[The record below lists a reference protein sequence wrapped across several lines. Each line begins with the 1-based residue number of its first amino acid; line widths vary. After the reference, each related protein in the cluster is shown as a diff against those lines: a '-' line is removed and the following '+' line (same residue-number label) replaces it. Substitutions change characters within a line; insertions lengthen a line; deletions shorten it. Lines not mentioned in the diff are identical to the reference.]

1 MKMSKNRNNTE
12 ASNMKKKFRFS
23 DISVRGK
30 LLTFGATAL
39 LFTII
44 IAIASINILQ
54 TTNDERIR
62 RYVVYADREIA
73 LSDSFTY
80 FNQIRANVRN
90 LIWLY
95 SDDPQ
100 KQQEVI
106 DLIKEEFADIDGKFD
121 TFKVYLD
128 QYSANIQSTFQEVN
142 GLIDDF
148 EESTDIVSSFAT
160 ANNVTQAEQEI
171 ENNSMVIAT
180 KTDEVFKLLM
190 SEMVEEADA
199 ESERIDVKVRTL
211 AFALIAICVIC
222 ILVMTGLCFS
232 ITRTITVPVS
242 KLSKAAKKLAVGD
255 VDVDYAKIHNDDL
268 GELMDSF
275 GHMVETIK
283 QQAAVADAISK
294 GDLTIDVTPRS
305 DKDILGKSLKR
316 LVDNNNKALGS
327 VQESTMQVTIGAE
340 QVANASQALAQGSTE
355 QASALQQVTASI
367 NEIAEKTKK
376 NASEATTANNLVNTV
391 RGMAED
397 GNGQMKSLTGAMND
411 INDSS
416 ETISKIIK
424 TIDDIA
430 FQTNILALNAA
441 VEAARAGVHGKGFAV
456 VAEEVRTLAAKCGS
470 AASETAEMIEDS
482 IRKVGNGRQL
492 ASETAEALDR
502 IVGSIEEVAD
512 IINNIA
518 ISSNDQATA
527 VSQIDQAIGQVS
539 TVVQTNSATSEQCA
553 SASEE
558 LSNQAMNLRNQM
570 SEYKLKAGVVSSNP
584 SISAAPRNEIPVSNY
599 NNNYNNNYNDSYNNS
614 YNEQI
619 ISLDGDIGKY

>member
-1 MKMSKNRNNTE
+1 MSKNRNNTE

-232 ITRTITVPVS
+232 ITRTINVPVS

>member
-1 MKMSKNRNNTE
+1 MSKNRNNTE

-90 LIWLY
+90 MIWLY

-106 DLIKEEFADIDGKFD
+106 DLIKEEFAAIDGKFD
-121 TFKVYLD
+121 TFREYLD

-211 AFALIAICVIC
+211 AIALIAICVIC

>member
-1 MKMSKNRNNTE
+1 MSKNRNKME
-12 ASNMKKKFRFS
+12 ASNMKKRFKFS
-23 DISVRGK
+23 DMSVRSK
-30 LLTFGATAL
+30 LLTFGGVAL
-39 LFTII
+39 LFTVI
-44 IAIASINILQ
+44 IAIASIQILQ
-54 TTNDERIR
+54 TTNSERIR
-62 RYVVYADREIA
+62 RYVVYADREVA
-73 LSDSFTY
+73 LSDTFSL
-80 FNQIRANVRN
+80 FNQIRTNVRN
-90 LIWLY
+90 MTGIY
-95 SDDPQ
+95 KDIPE
-100 KQQEVI
+100 KQQEAINLINEEFSVI
-106 DLIKEEFADIDGKFD
+106 DENFE
-121 TFKVYLD
+121 TFRVYLD
-128 QYSANIQSTFQEVN
+128 QYSDNIQQEFGNIVDCIN
-142 GLIDDF
+142 RF
-148 EESTDIVSSFAT
+148 KESTNVVISFVNSKDIT
-160 ANNVTQAEQEI
+160 AAEDEI
-171 ENNSMVIAT
+171 QNNSMAIAEEAS
-180 KTDEVFKLLM
+180 EVFNKIIDN
-190 SEMVEEADA
+190 MVEEANE
-199 ESERIDVKVRTL
+199 ESVRIDTTVKVL
-211 AFALIAICVIC
+211 AFVLIAICVVC
-222 ILVMTGLCFS
+222 IIVMMALCFS
-232 ITRTITVPVS
+232 ITRTITGPVS
-242 KLSKAAKKLAVGD
+242 KLSAAAKKLSVGD
-255 VDVDYAKIHNDDL
+255 VDTDCTKMHDDDL
-268 GELMDSF
+268 GELMDAF
-275 GHMVETIK
+275 GNMVETIK
-283 QQAAVADAISK
+283 AQAAVADAISK

-305 DKDILGKSLKR
+305 EKDLLGKALQR

-376 NASEATTANNLVNTV
+376 NASEATTANDLVNTV
-391 RGMAED
+391 KNMAED

-456 VAEEVRTLAAKCGS
+456 VAEEVRNLAAKCGS

-502 IVGSIEEVAD
+502 IVASIEEVAG

-570 SEYKLKAGVVSSNP
+570 SQYKLKAGLGGNIVN
-584 SISAAPRNEIPVSNY
+584 SIPVTPRNEIPVSNY
-599 NNNYNNNYNDSYNNS
+599 SVDSYTDNS

>member
-1 MKMSKNRNNTE
+1 
-12 ASNMKKKFRFS
+12 MKKKFKFS
-23 DISVRGK
+23 NMSVRSK
-30 LLTFGATAL
+30 LLSFGGVAL
-39 LFTII
+39 VFTII
-44 IAIASINILQ
+44 IAIASMKILQ
-54 TTNDERIR
+54 STNEQRTR

-73 LSDSFTY
+73 LSNSFTY
-80 FNQIRANVRN
+80 FNQIRTNIRN
-90 LIWLY
+90 LIGIY
-95 SDDPQ
+95 KDNAAKQ
-100 KQQEVI
+100 KEII
-106 DLIKEEFADIDGKFD
+106 DLINSEFSQIEEKVDI
-121 TFKVYLD
+121 FKVYLED
-128 QYSANIQSTFQEVN
+128 YNTDVQSGFKELVDCIN
-142 GLIDDF
+142 KYK
-148 EESTDIVSSFAT
+148 ESTDLIISYSNAKNYN
-160 ANNVTQAEQEI
+160 AAEDEI
-171 ENNSMVIAT
+171 ETNSMVISNQAN
-180 KTDEVFKLLM
+180 EVFEGVIA
-190 SEMVEEADA
+190 SMVKEADE
-199 ESERIDVKVRTL
+199 ESERIDKNVKTL
-211 AFALIAICVIC
+211 AFILIAICVVC
-222 ILVMTGLCFS
+222 IIIMLGLCFS
-232 ITRTITVPVS
+232 ITRTITVPVT
-242 KLSKAAKKLAVGD
+242 KLSNAARKLAMGDID
-255 VDVDYAKIHNDDL
+255 VDCEKIHDDDL
-268 GELMDSF
+268 GELMDAF
-275 GHMVETIK
+275 DHMTDTIK
-283 QQAAVADAISK
+283 EQAAIADAISK

-305 DKDILGKSLKR
+305 DKDLLGKALQR
-316 LVDNNNKALGS
+316 LVDSNNKALGS

-376 NASEATTANNLVNTV
+376 NASEATTANDLVNTV
-391 RGMAED
+391 RNMAED

-456 VAEEVRTLAAKCGS
+456 VAEEVRNLAAKCGS

-502 IVGSIEEVAD
+502 IVASIEEVAG

-570 SEYKLKAGVVSSNP
+570 AAYKLKTAMSSGSAT
-584 SISAAPRNEIPVSNY
+584 SITMTPRNEIPVSNY
-599 NNNYNNNYNDSYNNS
+599 NDSS

-619 ISLDGDIGKY
+619 ISLDGDFGKY

>member
-1 MKMSKNRNNTE
+1 MSKNRNNTE

-54 TTNDERIR
+54 TTNDERIH

-90 LIWLY
+90 MIWLY

>member
-1 MKMSKNRNNTE
+1 MSKNRNNTE

-90 LIWLY
+90 MIWLY

-502 IVGSIEEVAD
+502 IVGSIEEVDD

>member
-1 MKMSKNRNNTE
+1 MSKNRNNME
-12 ASNMKKKFRFS
+12 ASNMKKRFKFS
-23 DISVRGK
+23 NMSVRSK
-30 LLTFGATAL
+30 LLAFGGIAL
-39 LFTII
+39 LFTVI
-44 IAIASINILQ
+44 IAIASIQILQ
-54 TTNDERIR
+54 TTNKERIR
-62 RYVVYADREIA
+62 RYVVYADREIV

-80 FNQIRANVRN
+80 FNQIRTNTRN
-90 LIWLY
+90 LIGIY
-95 SDDPQ
+95 KDMPD
-100 KQQEVI
+100 KQQEI
-106 DLIKEEFADIDGKFD
+106 IKQMDEEFALIDTKFEI
-121 TFKVYLD
+121 FREYLD
-128 QYSANIQSTFQEVN
+128 QYSQDIQT
-142 GLIDDF
+142 GF
-148 EESTDIVSSFAT
+148 EELVGCIDKYKDSVDIIISFSNAKNYE
-160 ANNVTQAEQEI
+160 AAEDEI
-171 ENNSMVIAT
+171 ENNSMVVSNEAG
-180 KTDEVFKLLM
+180 EVFDKIIAD
-190 SEMVEEADA
+190 MVEEADA
-199 ESERIDVKVRTL
+199 ESIRIDTTVKTL
-211 AFALIAICVIC
+211 AFILIAICVVC
-222 ILVMTGLCFS
+222 ILVMMALCFS

-242 KLSKAAKKLAVGD
+242 KLSIAAKKLAVGD
-255 VDVDYAKIHNDDL
+255 VDTDCTKIHDDDL
-268 GELMDSF
+268 GELMDAFNNMS
-275 GHMVETIK
+275 ETIK
-283 QQAAVADAISK
+283 EQAAIADAISK

-305 DKDILGKSLKR
+305 DKDLLGKALQR

-376 NASEATTANNLVNTV
+376 NASEATTANDLVNTV
-391 RGMAED
+391 KNMAED

-411 INDSS
+411 INESS

-456 VAEEVRTLAAKCGS
+456 VAEEVRNLAAKCGS

-502 IVGSIEEVAD
+502 IVASIEEVAG

-570 SEYKLKAGVVSSNP
+570 AQYKLKAGLGTNNIN
-584 SISAAPRNEIPVSNY
+584 SIPVTPRNEIPVSNY
-599 NNNYNNNYNDSYNNS
+599 NDSYNDSS

-619 ISLDGDIGKY
+619 ISLDGDFGKY

>member
-1 MKMSKNRNNTE
+1 
-12 ASNMKKKFRFS
+12 MKKKFKFS
-23 DISVRGK
+23 NMSVKSK
-30 LLTFGATAL
+30 LLSFGGVAL
-39 LFTII
+39 IFTII
-44 IAIASINILQ
+44 IAVASIKILQ
-54 TTNDERIR
+54 DTNEQRTR
-62 RYVVYADREIA
+62 RYIVYADREIA

-80 FNQIRANVRN
+80 FNQIRTNTRN
-90 LIWLY
+90 LIGIY
-95 SDDPQ
+95 KDNAA
-100 KQQEVI
+100 KQQETI
-106 DLIKEEFADIDGKFD
+106 DLIDAEFAQIQEKFD
-121 TFKVYLD
+121 IFRVYLD
-128 QYSANIQSTFQEVN
+128 DYNSDIQN
-142 GLIDDF
+142 GFNELVDCIDNYKK
-148 EESTDIVSSFAT
+148 STDVVISYTNAKDYD
-160 ANNVTQAEQEI
+160 AADNEI
-171 ENNSMVIAT
+171 ETNSMVISSEAN
-180 KTDEVFKLLM
+180 DVFEGVIA
-190 SEMVEEADA
+190 SMVKEADE
-199 ESERIDVKVRTL
+199 ESENIDSHVKTL
-211 AFALIAICVIC
+211 AFSLIAICVVC
-222 ILVMTGLCFS
+222 IIIMLVLCFS
-232 ITRTITVPVS
+232 ITRTITIPVA
-242 KLSKAAKKLAVGD
+242 KLSEAARKLAIGD
-255 VDVDYAKIHNDDL
+255 INVDCEKIHDDDL
-268 GELMDSF
+268 GELMDAF
-275 GHMVETIK
+275 DHMTDTIK
-283 QQAAVADAISK
+283 DQAAIADAISK
-294 GDLTIDVTPRS
+294 GDLTVDVTPRS
-305 DKDILGKSLKR
+305 DKDLLGKALQR
-316 LVDNNNKALGS
+316 LVENNNRSLGS

-376 NASEATTANNLVNTV
+376 NASEATTANDLVNTV
-391 RGMAED
+391 KNMAED

-456 VAEEVRTLAAKCGS
+456 VAEEVRNLAAKCGS

-492 ASETAEALDR
+492 ASETAEALDK
-502 IVGSIEEVAD
+502 IVASIEEVAG

-570 SEYKLKAGVVSSNP
+570 AEYKLKAGVGSSSAN
-584 SISAAPRNEIPVSNY
+584 SISMTPRNEIPVSNY
-599 NNNYNNNYNDSYNNS
+599 NDSYGDSS

-619 ISLDGDIGKY
+619 ISLDGDFGKY

>member
-1 MKMSKNRNNTE
+1 MSKNRNNTE

-148 EESTDIVSSFAT
+148 KESTDIVSSFAT

-211 AFALIAICVIC
+211 AIALIAICVIC

-570 SEYKLKAGVVSSNP
+570 SEYKLKAGVVLSNP

>member
-1 MKMSKNRNNTE
+1 MSKNRNNTE

-90 LIWLY
+90 MIWLY

-106 DLIKEEFADIDGKFD
+106 DLIKEEFAAIDGKFD
-121 TFKVYLD
+121 TFREYLD

-148 EESTDIVSSFAT
+148 EDSTDIVSSFAT

-211 AFALIAICVIC
+211 AIALIAICVIC

>member
-1 MKMSKNRNNTE
+1 MSKNRNNTE

-54 TTNDERIR
+54 TTNDERTR

-90 LIWLY
+90 MIWLY

-100 KQQEVI
+100 KQQETI
-106 DLIKEEFADIDGKFD
+106 DLIKEEFAAIDGKFD
-121 TFKVYLD
+121 TFREYLD

-211 AFALIAICVIC
+211 AIALIAICVIC

-599 NNNYNNNYNDSYNNS
+599 NNNYNNNYNDNYNNS

>member
-1 MKMSKNRNNTE
+1 MSKNRNNTE

-148 EESTDIVSSFAT
+148 KESTDIVSSFAT

-211 AFALIAICVIC
+211 AIALIAICVIC

-294 GDLTIDVTPRS
+294 GDLTIDVTPSS

>member
-1 MKMSKNRNNTE
+1 MSKNRNNTE

-148 EESTDIVSSFAT
+148 KESTDIVSSFAT

-599 NNNYNNNYNDSYNNS
+599 NNNYNNNYNDS
-614 YNEQI
+614 
-619 ISLDGDIGKY
+619 

>member
-1 MKMSKNRNNTE
+1 MSKNRNNTE

-54 TTNDERIR
+54 TTNDERTR

-90 LIWLY
+90 MIWLY

-100 KQQEVI
+100 KQQETI
-106 DLIKEEFADIDGKFD
+106 DLIKEEFAAIDGKFD
-121 TFKVYLD
+121 TFREYLD

-211 AFALIAICVIC
+211 AIALIAICVIC

>member
-1 MKMSKNRNNTE
+1 MSKNRNITE
-12 ASNMKKKFRFS
+12 ASNMKKRFKFS
-23 DISVRGK
+23 DMSVRSK
-30 LLTFGATAL
+30 LLTFGGVAL
-39 LFTII
+39 LFTVI
-44 IAIASINILQ
+44 IAIASIKILQ
-54 TTNDERIR
+54 TTNGERTR
-62 RYVVYADREIA
+62 RYTVYADREIA

-80 FNQIRANVRN
+80 FNQIRTNTRN
-90 LIWLY
+90 LICIY
-95 SDDPQ
+95 KDMPD
-100 KQQEVI
+100 KQQETIKLI
-106 DLIKEEFADIDGKFD
+106 DEEFAQIDTKFEI
-121 TFKVYLD
+121 FRVYLD
-128 QYSANIQSTFQEVN
+128 QYS
-142 GLIDDF
+142 DDVQQGF
-148 EESTDIVSSFAT
+148 EQLVECISKYRDSADIIISFTNAKDFT
-160 ANNVTQAEQEI
+160 AAEEEI
-171 ENNSMVIAT
+171 ENNSMVVSEEAS
-180 KTDEVFKLLM
+180 EVFDKIIAN
-190 SEMVEEADA
+190 MVEEADA
-199 ESERIDVKVRTL
+199 ESVRIDTTVSTL
-211 AFALIAICVIC
+211 GVVLIAICIVC
-222 ILVMTGLCFS
+222 IIVMMALCFS
-232 ITRTITVPVS
+232 ITRTITGPVS
-242 KLSKAAKKLAVGD
+242 KLSVAAKKLAVGD
-255 VDVDYAKIHNDDL
+255 VDTDCTKMHDDDL
-268 GELMDSF
+268 GELMDAF
-275 GHMVETIK
+275 ANMADTIK
-283 QQAAVADAISK
+283 EQAAIADAISK
-294 GDLTIDVTPRS
+294 GDLTIEVTPRS
-305 DKDILGKSLKR
+305 EKDLLGKALQR

-376 NASEATTANNLVNTV
+376 NASEATTANDLVNTV
-391 RGMAED
+391 KNMAED

-456 VAEEVRTLAAKCGS
+456 VAEEVRNLAAKCGS

-502 IVGSIEEVAD
+502 IVASIEEVAG

-570 SEYKLKAGVVSSNP
+570 SQYKLKAGLGGGIVN
-584 SISAAPRNEIPVSNY
+584 SIPVTPRNEIPVSNY
-599 NNNYNNNYNDSYNNS
+599 SADSYTDSS

>member
-1 MKMSKNRNNTE
+1 
-12 ASNMKKKFRFS
+12 MKKKFKFS
-23 DISVRGK
+23 NMSVKSK
-30 LLTFGATAL
+30 LLSFGGVAL
-39 LFTII
+39 IFTII
-44 IAIASINILQ
+44 IAVASIKILQ
-54 TTNDERIR
+54 DTNEQRTR
-62 RYVVYADREIA
+62 RYIVYADREIA

-80 FNQIRANVRN
+80 FNQIRTNTRN
-90 LIWLY
+90 LIGIY
-95 SDDPQ
+95 KDNAA
-100 KQQEVI
+100 KQQETI
-106 DLIKEEFADIDGKFD
+106 DLIDAEFAQIQEKFD
-121 TFKVYLD
+121 IFRVYLD
-128 QYSANIQSTFQEVN
+128 DYNSDIQAGFNELVDC
-142 GLIDDF
+142 IDKYQK
-148 EESTDIVSSFAT
+148 STDVVISYTNARDYD
-160 ANNVTQAEQEI
+160 AADNEI
-171 ENNSMVIAT
+171 ETNSMVISSEAN
-180 KTDEVFKLLM
+180 DVFEGVIA
-190 SEMVEEADA
+190 SMVKEADE
-199 ESERIDVKVRTL
+199 ESENIDSHVKTL
-211 AFALIAICVIC
+211 AFSLIAICVVC
-222 ILVMTGLCFS
+222 IIIMLVLCFS
-232 ITRTITVPVS
+232 ITRTITIPVA
-242 KLSKAAKKLAVGD
+242 KLSEAARKLAIGD
-255 VDVDYAKIHNDDL
+255 VNVDCEKIHDDDL
-268 GELMDSF
+268 GELMDAF
-275 GHMVETIK
+275 DHMTDTIK
-283 QQAAVADAISK
+283 DQAAIADAISK

-305 DKDILGKSLKR
+305 DKDLLGKALQR
-316 LVDNNNKALGS
+316 LVENNNRSLGS

-376 NASEATTANNLVNTV
+376 NASEATTANDLVNTV
-391 RGMAED
+391 KNMAED

-456 VAEEVRTLAAKCGS
+456 VAEEVRNLAAKCGS

-492 ASETAEALDR
+492 ASETAEALDK
-502 IVGSIEEVAD
+502 IVASIEEVAG

-570 SEYKLKAGVVSSNP
+570 AEYKLKAGVGSSSAN
-584 SISAAPRNEIPVSNY
+584 SISMTPRNEIPVSNY
-599 NNNYNNNYNDSYNNS
+599 NDSYGDSS

-619 ISLDGDIGKY
+619 ISLDGDFGKY

>member
-1 MKMSKNRNNTE
+1 MSKNRNNTE

-148 EESTDIVSSFAT
+148 KESTDIVSSFAT

-211 AFALIAICVIC
+211 AIALIAICVIC

-294 GDLTIDVTPRS
+294 GDLTIDVTPHS

>member
-1 MKMSKNRNNTE
+1 
-12 ASNMKKKFRFS
+12 MKKKFKFS
-23 DISVRGK
+23 NMSVKSK
-30 LLTFGATAL
+30 LLSFGGVAL
-39 LFTII
+39 IFTII
-44 IAIASINILQ
+44 IAVASIKILQ
-54 TTNDERIR
+54 DTNEQRTR
-62 RYVVYADREIA
+62 RYIVYADREIA

-80 FNQIRANVRN
+80 FNQIRTNTRN
-90 LIWLY
+90 LIGIY
-95 SDDPQ
+95 KDDAS
-100 KQQEVI
+100 KQQETI
-106 DLIKEEFADIDGKFD
+106 DLIDTEFKQIREKFD
-121 TFKVYLD
+121 VFKVYLD
-128 QYSANIQSTFQEVN
+128 DYNSDIQNGFNELVNCIDKYEQSTD
-142 GLIDDF
+142 LIISYSNAKDYEAAD
-148 EESTDIVSSFAT
+148 
-160 ANNVTQAEQEI
+160 NEI
-171 ENNSMVIAT
+171 ETNSMVISSEAN
-180 KTDEVFKLLM
+180 DVFEGVIA
-190 SEMVEEADA
+190 SMVKEADE
-199 ESERIDVKVRTL
+199 ESENIDSHVKTL
-211 AFALIAICVIC
+211 AFSLIVIC
-222 ILVMTGLCFS
+222 IVCIIIMLVLCFS
-232 ITRTITVPVS
+232 ITRTITIPVA
-242 KLSKAAKKLAVGD
+242 KLSEAARKLAIGD
-255 VDVDYAKIHNDDL
+255 VNVDCEKIHDDDL
-268 GELMDSF
+268 GELMDAF
-275 GHMVETIK
+275 DHMTDTIK
-283 QQAAVADAISK
+283 DQAAIADAISK
-294 GDLTIDVTPRS
+294 GDLTVDVTPRS
-305 DKDILGKSLKR
+305 DKDLLGKALQR

-376 NASEATTANNLVNTV
+376 NASEATTANDLVKTV
-391 RGMAED
+391 KNMAED

-456 VAEEVRTLAAKCGS
+456 VAEEVRNLAAKCGS

-492 ASETAEALDR
+492 ASETAEALDK
-502 IVGSIEEVAD
+502 IVASIEEVAG

-570 SEYKLKAGVVSSNP
+570 AEYKLKTGAGSSSTN
-584 SISAAPRNEIPVSNY
+584 SISITPRNEIPVSNY
-599 NNNYNNNYNDSYNNS
+599 NDSYGDSS

-619 ISLDGDIGKY
+619 ISLDGDFGKY

>member
-1 MKMSKNRNNTE
+1 MSKNRNNTE

-90 LIWLY
+90 MIWLY

-232 ITRTITVPVS
+232 IKRTITVPVS

>member
-1 MKMSKNRNNTE
+1 MSKNRNNTE

-54 TTNDERIR
+54 TTNDERTR

-90 LIWLY
+90 MIWLY
-95 SDDPQ
+95 NDDPQ
-100 KQQEVI
+100 KQQETI
-106 DLIKEEFADIDGKFD
+106 DLIKEEFAAIDGKFD
-121 TFKVYLD
+121 TFREYLD

-211 AFALIAICVIC
+211 AIALIAICVIC

>member
-1 MKMSKNRNNTE
+1 
-12 ASNMKKKFRFS
+12 MKKKFRFS

-54 TTNDERIR
+54 TTNDERTR

-90 LIWLY
+90 MIWLY

-100 KQQEVI
+100 KQQETI

-180 KTDEVFKLLM
+180 KTNEVFKLLM

-211 AFALIAICVIC
+211 AIALIAICVIC

>member
-1 MKMSKNRNNTE
+1 MSKNRNNTE

-54 TTNDERIR
+54 TTNDERIH

-148 EESTDIVSSFAT
+148 KESTDIVSSFAT

-211 AFALIAICVIC
+211 AIALIAICVIC

-570 SEYKLKAGVVSSNP
+570 SEYKLKAGVVLSNP

>member
-1 MKMSKNRNNTE
+1 
-12 ASNMKKKFRFS
+12 MKKKFKFS
-23 DISVRGK
+23 NMSVRSK
-30 LLTFGATAL
+30 LLSFGGVAL
-39 LFTII
+39 VFTII
-44 IAIASINILQ
+44 IAIASMKILQ
-54 TTNDERIR
+54 STNEQRTR

-73 LSDSFTY
+73 LSNSFTY
-80 FNQIRANVRN
+80 FNQIRTNTRN
-90 LIWLY
+90 LIGIY
-95 SDDPQ
+95 KDNAAKQ
-100 KQQEVI
+100 KEII
-106 DLIKEEFADIDGKFD
+106 DLINSEFSQIEEKVDI
-121 TFKVYLD
+121 FKVYLED
-128 QYSANIQSTFQEVN
+128 YNTDVQSGFKELVDCIN
-142 GLIDDF
+142 KYK
-148 EESTDIVSSFAT
+148 ESTDLIISYSNAKNYN
-160 ANNVTQAEQEI
+160 AAEDEI
-171 ENNSMVIAT
+171 KTNSMVISNQAN
-180 KTDEVFKLLM
+180 EVFEGVIA
-190 SEMVEEADA
+190 SMVKEADE
-199 ESERIDVKVRTL
+199 ESERIDKNVKTL
-211 AFALIAICVIC
+211 AFILIAICVVC
-222 ILVMTGLCFS
+222 IIIMLGLCFS
-232 ITRTITVPVS
+232 ITRTITVPVT
-242 KLSKAAKKLAVGD
+242 KLSNAARKLAMGDID
-255 VDVDYAKIHNDDL
+255 VDCEKIHDDDL
-268 GELMDSF
+268 GELMDAF
-275 GHMVETIK
+275 DHMTDTIK
-283 QQAAVADAISK
+283 EQAAIADAISK

-305 DKDILGKSLKR
+305 DKDLLGKALQR
-316 LVDNNNKALGS
+316 LVDSNNKALGS

-376 NASEATTANNLVNTV
+376 NASEATTANDLVNTV
-391 RGMAED
+391 RNMAED

-456 VAEEVRTLAAKCGS
+456 VAEEVRNLAAKCGS

-502 IVGSIEEVAD
+502 IVASIEEVAG

-570 SEYKLKAGVVSSNP
+570 AAYKLKTAMSSGSAT
-584 SISAAPRNEIPVSNY
+584 SIPMTPRNEIPVSNY
-599 NNNYNNNYNDSYNNS
+599 NDSS

-619 ISLDGDIGKY
+619 ISLDGDFGKY

>member
-1 MKMSKNRNNTE
+1 
-12 ASNMKKKFRFS
+12 MKKKFKFS
-23 DISVRGK
+23 NMSVRSK
-30 LLTFGATAL
+30 LLSFGGVAL
-39 LFTII
+39 VFTII
-44 IAIASINILQ
+44 IAIASMKILQ
-54 TTNDERIR
+54 STNEQRTR

-73 LSDSFTY
+73 LSNSFTY
-80 FNQIRANVRN
+80 FNQIRTNTRN
-90 LIWLY
+90 LIGIY
-95 SDDPQ
+95 KDNAAKQ
-100 KQQEVI
+100 KEII
-106 DLIKEEFADIDGKFD
+106 DLINSEFSQIEEKVDI
-121 TFKVYLD
+121 FKVYLED
-128 QYSANIQSTFQEVN
+128 YNTDVQSGFKELVDCIN
-142 GLIDDF
+142 KYK
-148 EESTDIVSSFAT
+148 ESTDLIISYSNAKNYN
-160 ANNVTQAEQEI
+160 AAEDEI
-171 ENNSMVIAT
+171 ETNSMVISNQAN
-180 KTDEVFKLLM
+180 EVFEGVM
-190 SEMVEEADA
+190 ASMVKEADE
-199 ESERIDVKVRTL
+199 ESERIDKNVKTL
-211 AFALIAICVIC
+211 AFILIAICVVC
-222 ILVMTGLCFS
+222 IIIMLGLCFS
-232 ITRTITVPVS
+232 ITRTITVPVT
-242 KLSKAAKKLAVGD
+242 KLSNAARKLAMGDID
-255 VDVDYAKIHNDDL
+255 VDCEKIHDDDL
-268 GELMDSF
+268 GELMDAF
-275 GHMVETIK
+275 DHMTDTIK
-283 QQAAVADAISK
+283 EQAAIADAISK

-305 DKDILGKSLKR
+305 DKDLLGKALQR
-316 LVDNNNKALGS
+316 LVDSNNKALGS

-376 NASEATTANNLVNTV
+376 NASEATTANDLVNTV
-391 RGMAED
+391 RNMAED

-456 VAEEVRTLAAKCGS
+456 VAEEVRNLAAKCGS

-502 IVGSIEEVAD
+502 IVASIEEVAG

-570 SEYKLKAGVVSSNP
+570 AAYKLKTAMSSGSAT
-584 SISAAPRNEIPVSNY
+584 SIPMTPRNEIPVSNY
-599 NNNYNNNYNDSYNNS
+599 NDSS

-619 ISLDGDIGKY
+619 ISLDGDFGKY

>member
-1 MKMSKNRNNTE
+1 
-12 ASNMKKKFRFS
+12 MKKKFRFS

-148 EESTDIVSSFAT
+148 KESTDIVSSFAT

-211 AFALIAICVIC
+211 AIALIAICVIC

-232 ITRTITVPVS
+232 ITRIITVPVS

>member
-1 MKMSKNRNNTE
+1 MSKNRNKTE
-12 ASNMKKKFRFS
+12 ASNMKKRFKFS
-23 DISVRGK
+23 DMTVRSK
-30 LLTFGATAL
+30 LLTFGGVAL
-39 LFTII
+39 LFTVI
-44 IAIASINILQ
+44 IAIASIQILQ
-54 TTNDERIR
+54 TTNKERTR

-73 LSDSFTY
+73 LSDTFTY
-80 FNQIRANVRN
+80 FNQIRTNVRN
-90 LIWLY
+90 LIGIY
-95 SDDPQ
+95 KDMPD
-100 KQQEVI
+100 KQQETIKLI
-106 DLIKEEFADIDGKFD
+106 DEEFAAIDTKFE

-128 QYSANIQSTFQEVN
+128 QYDEGIQEGFETLVECIGKFQ
-142 GLIDDF
+142 
-148 EESTDIVSSFAT
+148 ESTDAVISFTNAKDFT
-160 ANNVTQAEQEI
+160 SAEGEI
-171 ENNSMVIAT
+171 ENNSMVIA
-180 KTDEVFKLLM
+180 EEASGVFDKVIAD
-190 SEMVEEADA
+190 MVEEADA
-199 ESERIDVKVRTL
+199 ESVRIDSTVKAL
-211 AFALIAICVIC
+211 AFTLIAICVVC
-222 ILVMTGLCFS
+222 IIVMMALCFS
-232 ITRTITVPVS
+232 ITRTITGPVS
-242 KLSKAAKKLAVGD
+242 KLSIAARRLAVGD
-255 VDVDYAKIHNDDL
+255 VDTDCTKMHDDDL
-268 GELMDSF
+268 GELMEAF
-275 GHMVETIK
+275 GNMAETIK
-283 QQAAVADAISK
+283 EQAAVADAISK
-294 GDLTIDVTPRS
+294 GDLTIDVAPRS
-305 DKDILGKSLKR
+305 EKDLLGKALQR
-316 LVDNNNKALGS
+316 LVENNNKALGS

-376 NASEATTANNLVNTV
+376 NASEATTANDLVNTV
-391 RGMAED
+391 KNMAED

-456 VAEEVRTLAAKCGS
+456 VAEEVRNLAAKCGS

-502 IVGSIEEVAD
+502 IVDSIEEVAG

-570 SEYKLKAGVVSSNP
+570 TQYKLKTGLGGNVASSIP
-584 SISAAPRNEIPVSNY
+584 VTPRTEIPVSNY
-599 NNNYNNNYNDSYNNS
+599 PADSYTDSS

>member
-1 MKMSKNRNNTE
+1 
-12 ASNMKKKFRFS
+12 MKKKFRFS

-54 TTNDERIR
+54 TTNKERTR
-62 RYVVYADREIA
+62 RYTVYADREIA

-90 LIWLY
+90 MIWLY

-100 KQQEVI
+100 KQQETI
-106 DLIKEEFADIDGKFD
+106 DLIDEEFTSIDGKFD

-128 QYSANIQSTFQEVN
+128 QYDASIQTSFQEVN
-142 GLIDDF
+142 SLIDDF
-148 EESTDIVSSFAT
+148 QESTDIVASYAT
-160 ANNVTQAEQEI
+160 SNNVTAAEQEI
-171 ENNSMVIAT
+171 ENNSMIIAT
-180 KTDEVFKLLM
+180 KADEAFQVLM
-190 SEMVEEADA
+190 SEMVAEASA
-199 ESERIDVKVRTL
+199 ESERIDTKVKTL
-211 AFALIAICVIC
+211 AFSLIATCIIC
-222 ILVMTGLCFS
+222 ILVMTALCFS
-232 ITRTITVPVS
+232 ITRTITVPVA
-242 KLSKAAKKLAVGD
+242 KLSNAAKKLAVGD
-255 VDVDYAKIHNDDL
+255 VDVDCEKIHNDDL

-275 GHMVETIK
+275 AHMVETIK

-305 DKDILGKSLKR
+305 DKDLLGKSLKR
-316 LVDNNNKALGS
+316 LVVNNNKALGS

-570 SEYKLKAGVVSSNP
+570 SEYKLKAGVVSSNS

-599 NNNYNNNYNDSYNNS
+599 NNNYNNNYNDNYNDSYNNS

>member
-1 MKMSKNRNNTE
+1 
-12 ASNMKKKFRFS
+12 MKKKFRFS

-148 EESTDIVSSFAT
+148 KESTDIVSSFAT

-211 AFALIAICVIC
+211 AIALIAICVIC

-599 NNNYNNNYNDSYNNS
+599 NNNYNDSYNNS

>member
-1 MKMSKNRNNTE
+1 
-12 ASNMKKKFRFS
+12 MKKKFRFS

-54 TTNDERIR
+54 TTNDERTR

-90 LIWLY
+90 MIWLY
-95 SDDPQ
+95 NDDPQ
-100 KQQEVI
+100 KQQETI
-106 DLIKEEFADIDGKFD
+106 DLIKEEFAAIDGKFD
-121 TFKVYLD
+121 TFREYLD

-211 AFALIAICVIC
+211 AIALIAICVIC

>member
-1 MKMSKNRNNTE
+1 MSKNRNNTE

-54 TTNDERIR
+54 TTNDERTR

-90 LIWLY
+90 MIWLY

-100 KQQEVI
+100 KQQETI
-106 DLIKEEFADIDGKFD
+106 DLIKEEFAAIDGKFD
-121 TFKVYLD
+121 TFREYLD

-211 AFALIAICVIC
+211 AIALIAICVIC

-539 TVVQTNSATSEQCA
+539 TVVQLTQLQVNSVLQ
-553 SASEE
+553 
-558 LSNQAMNLRNQM
+558 
-570 SEYKLKAGVVSSNP
+570 
-584 SISAAPRNEIPVSNY
+584 PVKNF
-599 NNNYNNNYNDSYNNS
+599 
-614 YNEQI
+614 QTR
-619 ISLDGDIGKY
+619 L

>member
-1 MKMSKNRNNTE
+1 MSKNRNNTE

-54 TTNDERIR
+54 TTNDERTR

-90 LIWLY
+90 MIWLY

-100 KQQEVI
+100 KQQETI
-106 DLIKEEFADIDGKFD
+106 DLIKEEFAAIDGKFD
-121 TFKVYLD
+121 TFREYLD
-128 QYSANIQSTFQEVN
+128 QSSANIQSTFQEVN

-211 AFALIAICVIC
+211 AIALIAICVIC

>member
-1 MKMSKNRNNTE
+1 
-12 ASNMKKKFRFS
+12 MKKKFKFS
-23 DISVRGK
+23 NMSVRSK
-30 LLTFGATAL
+30 LLSFGGVAL
-39 LFTII
+39 VFTII
-44 IAIASINILQ
+44 IAIASMKILQ
-54 TTNDERIR
+54 STNEQRTR

-73 LSDSFTY
+73 LSNSFTY
-80 FNQIRANVRN
+80 FNQIRTNTRN
-90 LIWLY
+90 LIGIY
-95 SDDPQ
+95 KDNAAKQ
-100 KQQEVI
+100 KEII
-106 DLIKEEFADIDGKFD
+106 DLINSEFSQIEEKVDI
-121 TFKVYLD
+121 FKVYLED
-128 QYSANIQSTFQEVN
+128 YNTDVQSGFKELVDCIN
-142 GLIDDF
+142 KYK
-148 EESTDIVSSFAT
+148 ESTDLVISYSNAKNYN
-160 ANNVTQAEQEI
+160 AAEDEI
-171 ENNSMVIAT
+171 ETNSMVISNQAN
-180 KTDEVFKLLM
+180 EVFEGVIA
-190 SEMVEEADA
+190 SMVKEADE
-199 ESERIDVKVRTL
+199 ESERIDKNVKTL
-211 AFALIAICVIC
+211 AFILIAICVVC
-222 ILVMTGLCFS
+222 IIIMLGLCFS
-232 ITRTITVPVS
+232 ITRAITVPVT
-242 KLSKAAKKLAVGD
+242 KLSNAARKLAMGDID
-255 VDVDYAKIHNDDL
+255 VDCEKIHDDDL
-268 GELMDSF
+268 GELMDAF
-275 GHMVETIK
+275 DHMTDTIK
-283 QQAAVADAISK
+283 EQAAIADAISK

-305 DKDILGKSLKR
+305 DKDLLGKALQR
-316 LVDNNNKALGS
+316 LVDSNNKALGS

-376 NASEATTANNLVNTV
+376 NASEATTANDLVNTV
-391 RGMAED
+391 RNMAED

-456 VAEEVRTLAAKCGS
+456 VAEEVRNLAAKCGS

-502 IVGSIEEVAD
+502 IVASIEEVAG

-570 SEYKLKAGVVSSNP
+570 AAYKLKTAMSSGSAT
-584 SISAAPRNEIPVSNY
+584 SIPMTPRNEIPVSNY
-599 NNNYNNNYNDSYNNS
+599 NDSS

-619 ISLDGDIGKY
+619 ISLDGDFGKY

>member
-1 MKMSKNRNNTE
+1 MSKNRNNTE

-54 TTNDERIR
+54 TTNDERIH

-90 LIWLY
+90 MIWLY

-106 DLIKEEFADIDGKFD
+106 DLIKEEFAAIDGKFD
-121 TFKVYLD
+121 TFREYLD

-211 AFALIAICVIC
+211 AIALIAICVIC

>member
-1 MKMSKNRNNTE
+1 
-12 ASNMKKKFRFS
+12 MKKKFKFS
-23 DISVRGK
+23 NMSVRSK
-30 LLTFGATAL
+30 LLSFGGVAL
-39 LFTII
+39 VFTII
-44 IAIASINILQ
+44 IAIASMKILQ
-54 TTNDERIR
+54 STNEQRTR

-73 LSDSFTY
+73 LSNSFTY
-80 FNQIRANVRN
+80 FNQIRTNTRN
-90 LIWLY
+90 LIGIY
-95 SDDPQ
+95 KDNAAKQ
-100 KQQEVI
+100 KEII
-106 DLIKEEFADIDGKFD
+106 DLINSEFSQIEEKVDI
-121 TFKVYLD
+121 FKVYLED
-128 QYSANIQSTFQEVN
+128 YNTDVQSGFKELVDCIN
-142 GLIDDF
+142 KYK
-148 EESTDIVSSFAT
+148 ESTDLIISYSNAKNYN
-160 ANNVTQAEQEI
+160 AAEDEI
-171 ENNSMVIAT
+171 ETNSMVISNQAN
-180 KTDEVFKLLM
+180 EVFEGVM
-190 SEMVEEADA
+190 ASMVKEADE
-199 ESERIDVKVRTL
+199 ESERIDKNVKTL
-211 AFALIAICVIC
+211 AFILIAICVVC
-222 ILVMTGLCFS
+222 IIIMLGLCFF
-232 ITRTITVPVS
+232 ITRTITVPVT
-242 KLSKAAKKLAVGD
+242 KLSNAARKLAMGDID
-255 VDVDYAKIHNDDL
+255 VDCEKIHDDDL
-268 GELMDSF
+268 GELMDAF
-275 GHMVETIK
+275 DHMTDTIK
-283 QQAAVADAISK
+283 EQAAIADAISK

-305 DKDILGKSLKR
+305 DKDLLGKALQR
-316 LVDNNNKALGS
+316 LVDSNNKALGS

-376 NASEATTANNLVNTV
+376 NASEATTANDLVNTV
-391 RGMAED
+391 RNMAED

-456 VAEEVRTLAAKCGS
+456 VAEEVRNLAAKCGS

-502 IVGSIEEVAD
+502 IVASIEEVAG

-570 SEYKLKAGVVSSNP
+570 AAYKLKTAMSSGSAT
-584 SISAAPRNEIPVSNY
+584 SIPMTPRNEIPVSNY
-599 NNNYNNNYNDSYNNS
+599 NDSS

-619 ISLDGDIGKY
+619 ISLDGDFGKY